1 MKVLILDDEPPAR
14 RGLKAALNDIGVTD
28 IRDVGTVDLAL
39 QAIIDERPDVLL
51 LDVELRGG
59 KKSFDL
65 LNALPV
71 DGIPVIFITA
81 HPEHAIRAFE
91 VKAIDYLLKPVD
103 PQRLKQSLKRV
114 SGAGLNEE
122 RPFTRDEK
130 VLFRDGSKNILLR
143 VGDIQVLEASDAYTR
158 LILGDGRG
166 ITINGTLKSVRD
178 RLDHRLF
185 FSASRSHAINLDHV
199 ANVEDIDGGF
209 MILTMA
215 NGVKVEL
222 SRRHSSEFRRLKS
235 V

>member
-28 IRDVGTVDLAL
+28 VRDVGTVDLAL
-39 QAIIDERPDVLL
+39 QAIIEERPDVLL

-81 HPEHAIRAFE
+81 HPEHAVRAFE
-91 VKAIDYLLKPVD
+91 VDAIDYLLKPVD

-114 SGAGLNEE
+114 SGAGSNEE

-130 VLFRDGSKNILLR
+130 ALFRDGSKNILLR
-143 VGDIQVLEASDAYTR
+143 VGDIQVLEASEAVGSPSTAPLR
-158 LILGDGRG
+158 AFVTALIP
-166 ITINGTLKSVRD
+166 IS
-178 RLDHRLF
+178 F
-185 FSASRSHAINLDHV
+185 FPLAEAMRSTSTMSPMWKTSREAS
-199 ANVEDIDGGF
+199 
-209 MILTMA
+209 
-215 NGVKVEL
+215 
-222 SRRHSSEFRRLKS
+222 
-235 V
+235 

>member
-28 IRDVGTVDLAL
+28 VRDVGTVDLAL

-81 HPEHAIRAFE
+81 HPEHAVRAFE
-91 VKAIDYLLKPVD
+91 VNAIDYLLKPVD

-114 SGAGLNEE
+114 SGAGSTEE

-143 VGDIQVLEASDAYTR
+143 VGDIQVLEASEAYTR

-178 RLDHRLF
+178 RLDPDLF

-199 ANVEDIDGGF
+199 ANVEDIEGGF

-222 SRRHSSEFRRLKS
+222 SRRHSTEFRRLKS

>member
-28 IRDVGTVDLAL
+28 VRDVGTVDQAL

-65 LNALPV
+65 LHAIPA

-81 HPEHAIRAFE
+81 HPEHAVRAFE
-91 VKAIDYLLKPVD
+91 VDAIDYLLKPVD

-114 SGAGLNEE
+114 SSAGSNEE

-130 VLFRDGSKNILLR
+130 ALFRDGSKNILLR
-143 VGDIQVLEASDAYTR
+143 VGDIQVLEASEAYTR

-178 RLDHRLF
+178 RLDPDLF
-185 FSASRSHAINLDHV
+185 FPPAAVMRSTSTMSPMWRTSKGAS
-199 ANVEDIDGGF
+199 
-209 MILTMA
+209 
-215 NGVKVEL
+215 
-222 SRRHSSEFRRLKS
+222 
-235 V
+235 